1 MVSGSVTNEFGWKAG
16 FVAAGVGM
24 IVSLVMQMTMAQS
37 WLGDIGRVPAAK
49 RDLAI
54 KKSAKKEPLTKE
66 EVDRIK
72 VILVMSLFTI
82 VFWAASN
89 KPAV

>member
-1 MVSGSVTNEFGWKAG
+1 
-16 FVAAGVGM
+16 M
-24 IVSLVMQMTMAQS
+24 IISLVMQMTMAQS

-66 EVDRIK
+66 RSRPYQGYPCDESVYYRF
-72 VILVMSLFTI
+72 LGGL
-82 VFWAASN
+82 
-89 KPAV
+89 